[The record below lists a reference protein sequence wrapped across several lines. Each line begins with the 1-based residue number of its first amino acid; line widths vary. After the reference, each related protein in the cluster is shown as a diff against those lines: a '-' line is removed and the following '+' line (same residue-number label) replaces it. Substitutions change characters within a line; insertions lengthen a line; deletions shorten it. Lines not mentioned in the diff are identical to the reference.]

1 MDETGPP
8 SKPMVNRL
16 KGRPFIGVLFNCCYV
31 YNRVYRQ
38 EHGPYYIGR
47 CLRCYRELKVM
58 GKS

>member
-1 MDETGPP
+1 
-8 SKPMVNRL
+8 MVNRL

-47 CLRCYRELKVM
+47 CLRCYRERKVM